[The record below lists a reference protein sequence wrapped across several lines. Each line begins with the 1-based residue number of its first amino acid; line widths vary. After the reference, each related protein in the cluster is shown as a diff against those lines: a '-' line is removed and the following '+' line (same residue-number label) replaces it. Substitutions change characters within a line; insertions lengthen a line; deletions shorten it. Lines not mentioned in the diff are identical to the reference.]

1 MYEFR
6 STVCTYGDLE
16 IFLSG
21 LELGN
26 YIQLFQR
33 NDVTFPAFLRMT
45 DHDLQQVNRL
55 YLYRLR
61 TKLREGNVFT
71 DVCLS
76 TGAGVGILG
85 PFWGLVSLVPGIRG
99 GGGVGG

>member
-1 MYEFR
+1 M
-6 STVCTYGDLE
+6 CTYGDLE

-45 DHDLQQVNRL
+45 DHDLQQVNRSED
-55 YLYRLR
+55 LYRVP

-71 DVCLS
+71 GVCLS
-76 TGAGVGILG
+76 TG
-85 PFWGLVSLVPGIRG
+85 G
-99 GGGVGG
+99 GGRYLMS